1 VILRNRFFSPL
12 KFEVL
17 CDGRGTGEY
26 DLALSRLCRLDSGK
40 GGKISAKSDFLGT
53 PGVGTAF
60 VFRELKIVLIT
71 YNQWLFITRRQ
82 LQKEQSKCS
91 FRPTPPFPVDLG
103 ETYRNSYLFD
113 HFIVVE
119 NPYCKSPNSICRG
132 RGKKIGGDM
141 MKRRLIVLISVILVG
156 MGAFGTS
163 SVAKDVTM
171 ITKDELK
178 AMLGNLEVVII
189 DARYDKHWMASD
201 MKIKGAVREDYNDV
215 KSWADKYNKN
225 RLIVVYCA

>member
-1 VILRNRFFSPL
+1 
-12 KFEVL
+12 
-17 CDGRGTGEY
+17 
-26 DLALSRLCRLDSGK
+26 
-40 GGKISAKSDFLGT
+40 
-53 PGVGTAF
+53 
-60 VFRELKIVLIT
+60 
-71 YNQWLFITRRQ
+71 
-82 LQKEQSKCS
+82 
-91 FRPTPPFPVDLG
+91 
-103 ETYRNSYLFD
+103 
-113 HFIVVE
+113 
-119 NPYCKSPNSICRG
+119 
-132 RGKKIGGDM
+132 

-163 SVAKDVTM
+163 SMAKDVTM

-201 MKIKGAVREDYNDV
+201 KKIKGAVREDYNDV